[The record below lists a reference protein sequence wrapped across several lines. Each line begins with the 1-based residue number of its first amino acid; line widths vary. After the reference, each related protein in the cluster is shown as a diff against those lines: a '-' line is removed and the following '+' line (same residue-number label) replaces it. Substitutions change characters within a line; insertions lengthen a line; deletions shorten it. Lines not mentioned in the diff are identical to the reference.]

1 MELLRQCN
9 GVLVETRRIAADS
22 GLHDLLGQQSNL
34 LDELALICAGQH
46 GQVGL
51 AGIRQRD
58 AALLCVPQHR
68 ADTRVRVLHIVQRVI
83 GILLDRK
90 VKVELH
96 LGLSGAA
103 VEEETRCIDRNLVEQ
118 VGQRQ
123 ALAGTLGHADNLA
136 ALHHADKLHEHDL
149 QTVRAVQ
156 TECI

>member
-1 MELLRQCN
+1 M
-9 GVLVETRRIAADS
+9 RI
-22 GLHDLLGQQSNL
+22 
-34 LDELALICAGQH
+34 
-46 GQVGL
+46 
-51 AGIRQRD
+51 
-58 AALLCVPQHR
+58 
-68 ADTRVRVLHIVQRVI
+68 LHIVQRII
-83 GILLDRK
+83 GILLDSK

-136 ALHHADKLHEHDL
+136 ALHHADKLHEHNL

-156 TECI
+156 SECIQSALQTLYMAVMVSAPDVDNTVKAALLELVAMISDIGRKVGIETVCTSSLSQPKSVERSHSAPSSVS